1 MRSLINVDSINS
13 GEINSAPLVILALFR
28 EAVDGERGTTERRH
42 AAVRGVFASE
52 LLIIARERVGRAKS
66 NTRDESEYA
75 AKWIV
80 ASVHSAGKMTGDA
93 T

>member
-13 GEINSAPLVILALFR
+13 GEINSTPLVILALFR
-28 EAVDGERGTTERRH
+28 EAVDGERGTTKRRH
-42 AAVRGVFASE
+42 AAVCGVTSE